1 MLYNSN
7 FLNAVNPSYIDNVGC
22 DIFNYTKQTNPEMNI
37 PNTISLPEQNVSC
50 FLESLANDWETLHPD
65 IQNEYYKKLN
75 SFLSNKTENTP
86 QGIDYLKSDN
96 SLNIQKIAIIVF
108 LVLIG
113 AGLFFLFV
121 YSDKFSYFK
130 LN

>member
-7 FLNAVNPSYIDNVGC
+7 FSNAINPSYIDNVGC

-37 PNTISLPEQNVSC
+37 PNSISLPEQNVSC

-65 IQNEYYKKLN
+65 IQAEYYKKLN
-75 SFLSNKTENTP
+75 SFLSDTTENTS
-86 QGIDYLKSDN
+86 QRIDYLKSDN
-96 SLNIQKIAIIVF
+96 SLNIQTIAIIVF

-113 AGLFFLFV
+113 FGLLFLFIN
-121 YSDKFSYFK
+121 SNK
-130 LN
+130 